1 MGALHFH
8 RNIAGCSSIFWS
20 TGAGM
25 LITGLI
31 KYWHWKPGQGLKE
44 LLLNTVDP
52 GIDID

>member
-8 RNIAGCSSIFWS
+8 GNIAGCSSIFWA

-31 KYWHWKPGQGLKE
+31 KYWNWNQVRIKA
-44 LLLNTVDP
+44 TST
-52 GIDID
+52 